1 MQFPLLGNVFPISHT
16 VRAMRNKSIP
26 SILSATLLIAILMA
40 PLASADSGDETITVN
55 HVVLVDTPQYKEW
68 SWNYSYQTEVNDLQM
83 NVSYTAVILIKQIGD
98 DEWGGL
104 DWWWD
109 DIESDGDQYDFT
121 FSLQRGCYFI
131 NASLHES
138 DDLNSDVE
146 NATVLAGADLDFVV
160 GNGTCVDGVY
170 SEEEEMITCLGCCGE
185 WFEIRDEGG
194 CPIVDCASCYDDN
207 ETGGLPGFGIILS
220 ITAALGAALIATRR
234 E

>member
-1 MQFPLLGNVFPISHT
+1 MHTLGSAKKAVC
-16 VRAMRNKSIP
+16 VLAM
-26 SILSATLLIAILMA
+26 LLLIA
-40 PLASADSGDETITVN
+40 PLASAESGDETITVN
-55 HVVLVDTPQYKEW
+55 HVVLVDTPPHKEW
-68 SWNYSYQTEVNDLQM
+68 SWNYSYQVEVSDLQM
-83 NVSYTAVILIKQIGD
+83 DVSYIAVILIKQIGD

-131 NASLHES
+131 KASLYES

-146 NATVLAGADLDFVV
+146 NATVLAAADLDFVV
-160 GNGTCVDGVY
+160 GTGTCVDGVY
-170 SEEEEMITCLGCCGE
+170 SEEVEVSESDSGSCEGADTDCDDPVEEGI
-185 WFEIRDEGG
+185 
-194 CPIVDCASCYDDN
+194 
-207 ETGGLPGFGIILS
+207 PGFGVLLS

>member
-1 MQFPLLGNVFPISHT
+1 MSPSSKIMHTLGSAKKT
-16 VRAMRNKSIP
+16 VCLFAM
-26 SILSATLLIAILMA
+26 LLLIA
-40 PLASADSGDETITVN
+40 PLASAESGDETITVN
-55 HVVLVDTPQYKEW
+55 HVVLVDTPPHKEW
-68 SWNYSYQTEVNDLQM
+68 EWNYSYQVEVSDLQM
-83 NVSYTAVILIKQIGD
+83 DVSYIAVILIKQIGD

-131 NASLHES
+131 KASLYES

-146 NATVLAGADLDFVV
+146 NATVLATADLDFVV
-160 GNGTCVDGVY
+160 GTGTCVDGVY
-170 SEEEEMITCLGCCGE
+170 SEDVEMS
-185 WFEIRDEGG
+185 EG
-194 CPIVDCASCYDDN
+194 DTDA
-207 ETGGLPGFGIILS
+207 GGLPGFGLILS